1 MTAPNRALWLDV
13 NDTPYS
19 NNGNGVASVFFL
31 AIIAASLTCCLAIS
45 WKTRRFIPFSLVLS
59 ITCILEI
66 TAYALRLQDWYIVTY
81 TTNFGLSVIAPVFL
95 TIGIHLCAAQVLHVL
110 GTEHAVLSPNAHM
123 RVFIWS
129 DLIAGLLQAVGLG
142 LTFSSAKQAGPW
154 GITLPKGAGTGQA
167 IIYAGLL
174 MQTLMLA
181 AALILLAVTYV
192 RAGKADRQYGY
203 TTFHR
208 DGPGYVPL
216 TPRFKTFLVV
226 LPLAGVCVLV
236 RCAYRSA
243 AAWGG
248 IGSPIARD
256 QLLWLVAEGVMLTEA
271 IATLAAFHPAIWLD
285 DGIRGRA
292 RGDDTEHDET
302 RTSKLGKRL
311 TVGTF
316 ATGMTDLEHGNVRDS
331 RQDLGDI
338 SQVIFASSNL
348 MAPSDVS
355 SEGSPSR
362 RGSASEHGHEPVVTT
377 SHTAAD
383 MATTSPYY
391 DPHLPPARRLSQDI
405 TAESRALS
413 PLEAEEEA
421 DRVSIIPEPP
431 RKSSKRISR
440 ALEMAKLQQQKRD
453 EEEEEEYDDD
463 RLEVESVVLP
473 PRMPSKR
480 EPRRGDSREDDL
492 EDVALTSTYSQSLYS
507 Q

>member
-1 MTAPNRALWLDV
+1 
-13 NDTPYS
+13 
-19 NNGNGVASVFFL
+19 
-31 AIIAASLTCCLAIS
+31 
-45 WKTRRFIPFSLVLS
+45 
-59 ITCILEI
+59 
-66 TAYALRLQDWYIVTY
+66 
-81 TTNFGLSVIAPVFL
+81 
-95 TIGIHLCAAQVLHVL
+95 
-110 GTEHAVLSPNAHM
+110 M

-129 DLIAGLLQAVGLG
+129 DLLAGLLQAVGLG
-142 LTFSSAKQAGPW
+142 LTFSRAKQAGPW
-154 GITLPKGAGTGQA
+154 GVLLPKQAGPGQDVM
-167 IIYAGLL
+167 YAGLL
-174 MQTLMLA
+174 LQTLSLA
-181 AALILLAVTYV
+181 AALSLLAVAYV
-192 RAGKADRQYGY
+192 KAGKADRKYGY

-256 QLLWLVAEGVMLTEA
+256 QMLWLVAEGVMLTEA
-271 IATLAAFHPAIWLD
+271 IVTLAAFHPAIWLD
-285 DGIRGRA
+285 DGISGRTYA
-292 RGDDTEHDET
+292 DDTEQDGA
-302 RTSKLGKRL
+302 RASKLGKRL

-316 ATGMTDLEHGNVRDS
+316 ATGMTDLEHGNARDS

-338 SQVIFASSNL
+338 SQVIFSSAL
-348 MAPSDVS
+348 IAPSDVS

-362 RGSASEHGHEPVVTT
+362 RGSAGEQVVRDAART
-377 SHTAAD
+377 S
-383 MATTSPYY
+383 SPAPY
-391 DPHLPPARRLSQDI
+391 DPHLPARRYSEDI

-440 ALEMAKLQQQKRD
+440 ALEMARLQQQQRD
-453 EEEEEEYDDD
+453 EEDDDD
-463 RLEVESVVLP
+463 RLEVASVVLP
-473 PRMPSKR
+473 PRKPSKR
-480 EPRRGDSREDDL
+480 ETNHGDREDDL

>member
-1 MTAPNRALWLDV
+1 M
-13 NDTPYS
+13 
-19 NNGNGVASVFFL
+19 
-31 AIIAASLTCCLAIS
+31 
-45 WKTRRFIPFSLVLS
+45 
-59 ITCILEI
+59 
-66 TAYALRLQDWYIVTY
+66 
-81 TTNFGLSVIAPVFL
+81 
-95 TIGIHLCAAQVLHVL
+95 
-110 GTEHAVLSPNAHM
+110 SPNAHM

-129 DLIAGLLQAVGLG
+129 DLLAGLLQAVGLG
-142 LTFSSAKQAGPW
+142 LTFSPAKQAGPW
-154 GITLPKGAGTGQA
+154 GILLPKQAGTGQA
-167 IIYAGLL
+167 IMYAGLL
-174 MQTLMLA
+174 LQTLSLA
-181 AALILLAVTYV
+181 AALSFLVIAYV
-192 RAGKADRQYGY
+192 KAGRADRKYGY

-208 DGPGYVPL
+208 DGAGYVPL

-256 QLLWLVAEGVMLTEA
+256 QILWLVAEGVMLTEA

-285 DGIRGRA
+285 DGISGRVQ
-292 RGDDTEHDET
+292 GDDTEQDGT

-331 RQDLGDI
+331 RQDLGEI
-338 SQVIFASSNL
+338 SQVIFSSNL

-362 RGSASEHGHEPVVTT
+362 RGSAGEQGHEHVVRDVPQMI
-377 SHTAAD
+377 S
-383 MATTSPYY
+383 SPY
-391 DPHLPPARRLSQDI
+391 DPHLPARRYSEDI

-440 ALEMAKLQQQKRD
+440 ALEMARLQQQQRD
-453 EEEEEEYDDD
+453 EEEEDD
-463 RLEVESVVLP
+463 RLEVASVVLP
-473 PRMPSKR
+473 PRKPSKR
-480 EPRRGDSREDDL
+480 ETTHVGREDDL

>member
-1 MTAPNRALWLDV
+1 
-13 NDTPYS
+13 
-19 NNGNGVASVFFL
+19 
-31 AIIAASLTCCLAIS
+31 
-45 WKTRRFIPFSLVLS
+45 
-59 ITCILEI
+59 
-66 TAYALRLQDWYIVTY
+66 
-81 TTNFGLSVIAPVFL
+81 
-95 TIGIHLCAAQVLHVL
+95 
-110 GTEHAVLSPNAHM
+110 M

-129 DLIAGLLQAVGLG
+129 DLLAGLLQAVGLG

-154 GITLPKGAGTGQA
+154 GILLPRQAGPGQDVM
-167 IIYAGLL
+167 YAGLL
-174 MQTLMLA
+174 LQTLSLA
-181 AALILLAVTYV
+181 AALSLLAIAYV
-192 RAGKADRQYGY
+192 KAGKADRKYGY

-248 IGSPIARD
+248 IGSSIARD
-256 QLLWLVAEGVMLTEA
+256 QILWLVAEGVMLTEA
-271 IATLAAFHPAIWLD
+271 IVTLAAFHPALWLD
-285 DGIRGRA
+285 DGISGRTHADDAEDGA
-292 RGDDTEHDET
+292 RA
-302 RTSKLGKRL
+302 SKLGKRL

-316 ATGMTDLEHGNVRDS
+316 ATGMTDLEHGNARDS

-338 SQVIFASSNL
+338 SQVIFSSAL
-348 MAPSDVS
+348 IAPSDVS

-362 RGSASEHGHEPVVTT
+362 RGSAGEHGYEHITRD
-377 SHTAAD
+377 AAQ
-383 MATTSPYY
+383 MSSPAPY
-391 DPHLPPARRLSQDI
+391 DPHLPARRCSEDI

-440 ALEMAKLQQQKRD
+440 ALEMARLQQQQRD
-453 EEEEEEYDDD
+453 EEEEDD
-463 RLEVESVVLP
+463 RLEVASVVLP
-473 PRMPSKR
+473 PRKPSKR
-480 EPRRGDSREDDL
+480 ETSHGGREDDL

>member
-1 MTAPNRALWLDV
+1 MAAPNRPLWLDV
-13 NDTPYS
+13 NDSPYS
-19 NNGNGVASVFFL
+19 NNGNQVASIFFL
-31 AIIAASLTCCLAIS
+31 AIVAASLTCCLAVS
-45 WKTRRFIPFSLVLS
+45 WKTRRFVPFSLVLS
-59 ITCILEI
+59 ITCIFEV

-95 TIGIHLCAAQVLHVL
+95 TIGIHLCAAQVLRVL

-129 DLIAGLLQAVGLG
+129 DILAGLLQAIGLG
-142 LTFSSAKQAGPW
+142 LTFSRAKQAGPW
-154 GITLPKGAGTGQA
+154 GITLPKEAGTGQA

-181 AALILLAVTYV
+181 VALVLLAIAYV

-203 TTFHR
+203 TTFHK
-208 DGPGYVPL
+208 DGAGYVPL

-248 IGSPIARD
+248 IGSPTARD

-271 IATLAAFHPAIWLD
+271 IVTLAAFHPAIWLD
-285 DGIRGRA
+285 DGMRGRVH
-292 RGDDTEHDET
+292 GDVTEQDGT

-316 ATGMTDLEHGNVRDS
+316 ATGMTDLEHGNARDS
-331 RQDLGDI
+331 RQDLGEI
-338 SQVIFASSNL
+338 SQVIFSSNM

-362 RGSASEHGHEPVVTT
+362 RGSAGEHGHEPIT
-377 SHTAAD
+377 SHTAD
-383 MATTSPYY
+383 MMASSPY
-391 DPHLPPARRLSQDI
+391 DPHLPPARRYSQDI

-440 ALEMAKLQQQKRD
+440 ALEMARLEQEKRD
-453 EEEEEEYDDD
+453 QEEEDD

-480 EPRRGDSREDDL
+480 EPNRGYSYSREDDL

>member
-1 MTAPNRALWLDV
+1 MRSPQFN
-13 NDTPYS
+13 
-19 NNGNGVASVFFL
+19 
-31 AIIAASLTCCLAIS
+31 AIS
-45 WKTRRFIPFSLVLS
+45 I
-59 ITCILEI
+59 
-66 TAYALRLQDWYIVTY
+66 LRLT
-81 TTNFGLSVIAPVFL
+81 GSHR
-95 TIGIHLCAAQVLHVL
+95 IHLCAAQVLHVL

-123 RVFIWS
+123 RVFIWT
-129 DLIAGLLQAVGLG
+129 DLLAGLLQAVGLG
-142 LTFSSAKQAGPW
+142 LTFSPAKQAGPW
-154 GITLPKGAGTGQA
+154 GILLPKQAGPGQDVM
-167 IIYAGLL
+167 YAGLL
-174 MQTLMLA
+174 LQTLSLA
-181 AALILLAVTYV
+181 AALSLLAIAYV
-192 RAGKADRQYGY
+192 KAGKADREYGY

-208 DGPGYVPL
+208 DGAGYVPL

-256 QLLWLVAEGVMLTEA
+256 QVLWLVAEGVMLTEA
-271 IATLAAFHPAIWLD
+271 IVTLAAFHPALWLD
-285 DGIRGRA
+285 DGISDRVH
-292 RGDDTEHDET
+292 GDDVEQDGT
-302 RTSKLGKRL
+302 RASKLGKRL

-331 RQDLGDI
+331 RQDLGEI
-338 SQVIFASSNL
+338 SQVIFSSAL
-348 MAPSDVS
+348 IAPSDVS

-362 RGSASEHGHEPVVTT
+362 RGSAGEHGHEPVA
-377 SHTAAD
+377 H
-383 MATTSPYY
+383 MASSPY
-391 DPHLPPARRLSQDI
+391 DPHLPPASRRYSQDI

-440 ALEMAKLQQQKRD
+440 ALEMARLQQQRRD
-453 EEEEEEYDDD
+453 EEEEDDDDD
-463 RLEVESVVLP
+463 RLEVASVVLP

-480 EPRRGDSREDDL
+480 EAPNRGDKEDDL

>member
-1 MTAPNRALWLDV
+1 
-13 NDTPYS
+13 
-19 NNGNGVASVFFL
+19 
-31 AIIAASLTCCLAIS
+31 
-45 WKTRRFIPFSLVLS
+45 
-59 ITCILEI
+59 
-66 TAYALRLQDWYIVTY
+66 
-81 TTNFGLSVIAPVFL
+81 
-95 TIGIHLCAAQVLHVL
+95 
-110 GTEHAVLSPNAHM
+110 M

-129 DLIAGLLQAVGLG
+129 DLLAGLLQAVGLG
-142 LTFSSAKQAGPW
+142 LTFSRAKQAGPW
-154 GITLPKGAGTGQA
+154 GILLPRQAGPGQDV
-167 IIYAGLL
+167 IYAGLL
-174 MQTLMLA
+174 LQTLSLA
-181 AALILLAVTYV
+181 AALSFLLIAYV
-192 RAGKADRQYGY
+192 KAGRADRKYGY

-208 DGPGYVPL
+208 EGAGYVPL

-248 IGSPIARD
+248 LGSPIARD

-285 DGIRGRA
+285 DGISGRVNP
-292 RGDDTEHDET
+292 DDAEQDGT

-316 ATGMTDLEHGNVRDS
+316 ATGMADLEHGNVRDS

-338 SQVIFASSNL
+338 SQVIFSANL

-362 RGSASEHGHEPVVTT
+362 RGSAGEHEQVVRDNDAQMT
-377 SHTAAD
+377 S
-383 MATTSPYY
+383 SPY
-391 DPHLPPARRLSQDI
+391 DPHLPPARRYSEDI

-440 ALEMAKLQQQKRD
+440 ALEMARLQQQQRDD
-453 EEEEEEYDDD
+453 EEEDED
-463 RLEVESVVLP
+463 RLEVASVVLP
-473 PRMPSKR
+473 PRKPSKR
-480 EPRRGDSREDDL
+480 ETNTHGGREDDL

>member
-1 MTAPNRALWLDV
+1 MAAPSGPLWLDV
-13 NDTPYS
+13 NQSPYS
-19 NNGNGVASVFFL
+19 NNGNAVASIFFL
-31 AIIAASLTCCLAIS
+31 AIIAASLTCCLAVS
-45 WKTRRFIPFSLVLS
+45 WKTQRFVPFSLVLS

-66 TAYALRLQDWYIVTY
+66 VSYALRLQEWYIVSY

-123 RVFIWS
+123 RVFIWT
-129 DLIAGLLQAVGLG
+129 DLLAGLLQAIGLG
-142 LTFSSAKQAGPW
+142 LTFSRAKQAGPW
-154 GITLPKGAGTGQA
+154 GITLPPEAGTGQD
-167 IIYAGLL
+167 IMYAGLL
-174 MQTLMLA
+174 LQTLSLA
-181 AALILLAVTYV
+181 AALSLLAIAYV
-192 RAGKADRQYGY
+192 KAGKADRKYGY

-226 LPLAGVCVLV
+226 LPLAGVCILV

-256 QLLWLVAEGVMLTEA
+256 QILWLVAEGVMLTEA
-271 IATLAAFHPAIWLD
+271 IASLAAFHPAIWLD
-285 DGIRGRA
+285 DGISSRA
-292 RGDDTEHDET
+292 YGDDAEHDGA
-302 RTSKLGKRL
+302 RTSKLSKRL

-316 ATGMTDLEHGNVRDS
+316 ATGMTDMEQHHGNVRDS
-331 RQDLGDI
+331 RQDLAEV
-338 SQVIFASSNL
+338 SQVIFSSAL
-348 MAPSDVS
+348 IAPSDAS
-355 SEGSPSR
+355 SDASHSR
-362 RGSASEHGHEPVVTT
+362 RGSAGEHGHE
-377 SHTAAD
+377 HFRDAAHLSG
-383 MATTSPYY
+383 SPY
-391 DPHLPPARRLSQDI
+391 DPHLPARRYSEDI
-405 TAESRALS
+405 TAESRCLS

-440 ALEMAKLQQQKRD
+440 ALEMARLQQQQRD
-453 EEEEEEYDDD
+453 LEEDDD
-463 RLEVESVVLP
+463 NDRMEVASVVLP
-473 PRMPSKR
+473 PRKPSKR
-480 EPRRGDSREDDL
+480 ETIHDGREDDL

>member
-1 MTAPNRALWLDV
+1 MRSPQLNAGP
-13 NDTPYS
+13 
-19 NNGNGVASVFFL
+19 
-31 AIIAASLTCCLAIS
+31 
-45 WKTRRFIPFSLVLS
+45 
-59 ITCILEI
+59 IL
-66 TAYALRLQDWYIVTY
+66 
-81 TTNFGLSVIAPVFL
+81 GL
-95 TIGIHLCAAQVLHVL
+95 TISNRIHLCAAQVLHVL

-123 RVFIWS
+123 RVFIWT
-129 DLIAGLLQAVGLG
+129 DLLAGLLQAVGLG
-142 LTFSSAKQAGPW
+142 LTFSPAKQAGPW
-154 GITLPKGAGTGQA
+154 GILLPKQAGPGQDVM
-167 IIYAGLL
+167 YAGLL
-174 MQTLMLA
+174 LQTLSLA
-181 AALILLAVTYV
+181 AALSLLAIAYV
-192 RAGKADRQYGY
+192 KAGKADRKYGY

-208 DGPGYVPL
+208 DGAGYVPL

-256 QLLWLVAEGVMLTEA
+256 QVLWLVAEGVMLTEA
-271 IATLAAFHPAIWLD
+271 IVTLAAFHPAIWLD
-285 DGIRGRA
+285 DGISDRVH
-292 RGDDTEHDET
+292 GDDVEQDGT
-302 RTSKLGKRL
+302 RASKLGKRL

-338 SQVIFASSNL
+338 SQVIFSSAL
-348 MAPSDVS
+348 IAPSDVS

-362 RGSASEHGHEPVVTT
+362 RGSAGEHGHEPVA
-377 SHTAAD
+377 H
-383 MATTSPYY
+383 MATSPY
-391 DPHLPPARRLSQDI
+391 DPHLPPAARRYSQDI

-440 ALEMAKLQQQKRD
+440 ALEMARLQQQRRD
-453 EEEEEEYDDD
+453 EEEEDDDDD
-463 RLEVESVVLP
+463 RLEVASVVLP

-480 EPRRGDSREDDL
+480 EPPNRGDKEDDL

>member
-1 MTAPNRALWLDV
+1 MRSPQFNAGPILGLTVSNR
-13 NDTPYS
+13 
-19 NNGNGVASVFFL
+19 
-31 AIIAASLTCCLAIS
+31 
-45 WKTRRFIPFSLVLS
+45 
-59 ITCILEI
+59 
-66 TAYALRLQDWYIVTY
+66 
-81 TTNFGLSVIAPVFL
+81 
-95 TIGIHLCAAQVLHVL
+95 IHLCAAQVLHVL

-129 DLIAGLLQAVGLG
+129 DLLAGLLQAVGLG
-142 LTFSSAKQAGPW
+142 LTFSRAKQAGPW
-154 GITLPKGAGTGQA
+154 GILLPHQAGPGQDVL
-167 IIYAGLL
+167 YAGLL
-174 MQTLMLA
+174 LQTLSLA
-181 AALILLAVTYV
+181 AALSLLAIAYFK
-192 RAGKADRQYGY
+192 AGKADRKYGY

-208 DGPGYVPL
+208 DGAGYVPL
-216 TPRFKTFLVV
+216 TPRFKTFLVI

-256 QLLWLVAEGVMLTEA
+256 QILWLVAEGVMLTEA
-271 IATLAAFHPAIWLD
+271 IVTLVAFHPALWLD
-285 DGIRGRA
+285 DGISDRMQ
-292 RGDDTEHDET
+292 GDDAEHDGN

-338 SQVIFASSNL
+338 SQVIFSSAL
-348 MAPSDVS
+348 IAPSDVS
-355 SEGSPSR
+355 SDGSPSR
-362 RGSASEHGHEPVVTT
+362 RGSAGEYGHEHVIRDTAQMT
-377 SHTAAD
+377 S
-383 MATTSPYY
+383 SPY
-391 DPHLPPARRLSQDI
+391 DPHLPPARRYSQDI

-440 ALEMAKLQQQKRD
+440 ALEMARLQQQQRD
-453 EEEEEEYDDD
+453 EDEEDD
-463 RLEVESVVLP
+463 RLEVASVVLP
-473 PRMPSKR
+473 PRKPSKR
-480 EPRRGDSREDDL
+480 ETNHGGREDDL

>member
-1 MTAPNRALWLDV
+1 MRSPQINAV
-13 NDTPYS
+13 
-19 NNGNGVASVFFL
+19 
-31 AIIAASLTCCLAIS
+31 
-45 WKTRRFIPFSLVLS
+45 S
-59 ITCILEI
+59 IL
-66 TAYALRLQDWYIVTY
+66 
-81 TTNFGLSVIAPVFL
+81 GL
-95 TIGIHLCAAQVLHVL
+95 TISNRIHLCAAQVLHVL

-123 RVFIWS
+123 RVFIWT
-129 DLIAGLLQAVGLG
+129 DLLAGLLQAVGLG
-142 LTFSSAKQAGPW
+142 LTFSPAKQAGPW
-154 GITLPKGAGTGQA
+154 GILLPKQAGPGQDVM
-167 IIYAGLL
+167 YAGLL
-174 MQTLMLA
+174 LQTLSLA
-181 AALILLAVTYV
+181 AALSLLAIAYV
-192 RAGKADRQYGY
+192 KAGKADRKYGY

-208 DGPGYVPL
+208 DGAGYVPL

-256 QLLWLVAEGVMLTEA
+256 QVLWLVAEGVMLTEA
-271 IATLAAFHPAIWLD
+271 IVTLAAFHPAIWLD
-285 DGIRGRA
+285 DGISDRIH
-292 RGDDTEHDET
+292 GDDMEQDGT
-302 RTSKLGKRL
+302 RASKLGKRL

-338 SQVIFASSNL
+338 SQVIFSSAL
-348 MAPSDVS
+348 IAPSDVS
-355 SEGSPSR
+355 SDGSPSR
-362 RGSASEHGHEPVVTT
+362 RGSAGEHGHEPV
-377 SHTAAD
+377 AQ
-383 MATTSPYY
+383 MASSPY
-391 DPHLPPARRLSQDI
+391 DPHLPPASRRYSQDI

-440 ALEMAKLQQQKRD
+440 ALEMARLQQQRRD
-453 EEEEEEYDDD
+453 EEEEDDDDD
-463 RLEVESVVLP
+463 RLEVASVVLP

-480 EPRRGDSREDDL
+480 EAPNRGDKEDDL

>member
-1 MTAPNRALWLDV
+1 MAAPNRPLWLDV
-13 NDTPYS
+13 NDSPYS

-45 WKTRRFIPFSLVLS
+45 WKTRRFIPFSLVLT
-59 ITCILEI
+59 ITCIFEI
-66 TAYALRLQDWYIVTY
+66 TTYALRLQDWYIVTY

-95 TIGIHLCAAQVLHVL
+95 TIGIHLSAAQVLHVL

-129 DLIAGLLQAVGLG
+129 DLLAGLLQAVGLG
-142 LTFSSAKQAGPW
+142 LTFSRAKQAGPW
-154 GITLPKGAGTGQA
+154 GITLPKEAGTGQA

-174 MQTLMLA
+174 IQTLMLA
-181 AALILLAVTYV
+181 ASLVLLAIAYV
-192 RAGKADRQYGY
+192 KAGKADRQYGY

-208 DGPGYVPL
+208 DGAGYVPL

-285 DGIRGRA
+285 DGIRGRVQ
-292 RGDDTEHDET
+292 GDAIEQDGT

-338 SQVIFASSNL
+338 SQVIFSANL

-362 RGSASEHGHEPVVTT
+362 RGSTGEHGHEPITGHTT
-377 SHTAAD
+377 D
-383 MATTSPYY
+383 MASSPY
-391 DPHLPPARRLSQDI
+391 DPHLPPARRYSQDI

-453 EEEEEEYDDD
+453 EEEEDD
-463 RLEVESVVLP
+463 RMEVESIVLP

-480 EPRRGDSREDDL
+480 EPKRGYSREDDL